1 MATIRDIAN
10 LTGLSTATISR
21 HMNNKPY
28 VSKEAQR
35 AIERAV
41 TRLDYRPNAAAQSLK
56 SGKTGRVVV
65 VLDRVDHSFYGPL
78 LAGLGDIARRH
89 SYELLVQQSGAPQW
103 SPHLVVEQ
111 ARARSMD
118 GIITTVDS
126 TEPEALLS
134 LVGAIPIVACDQAL
148 FGADCPHVYIDHYKS
163 TIEGLEHLHERGAKT
178 IAGVYG
184 YDPSCGSNRFRRKA
198 YADFGMR
205 DRAPVIHQ
213 IAGEDDEV
221 TDGAALL
228 DRIMALSPR
237 PDAIFTGGDEVAL
250 GLLAAANKAG
260 ISVPSELAIL
270 GFDDR
275 PIAEV
280 FGISTIRQPVRR
292 MGQYAMATLLR
303 LIAAGD
309 RAPAPK
315 TTVVKHRL
323 VVRSTT

>member
-1 MATIRDIAN
+1 MANIRDIAN

-21 HMNNKPY
+21 HLNNKPY

-35 AIERAV
+35 AIELAMA
-41 TRLDYRPNAAAQSLK
+41 RLDYRPNASAQSLK

-65 VLDRVDHSFYGPL
+65 VLDRVDHPFYGPL

-89 SYELLVQQSGAPQW
+89 SYDLLVQQSGAPQW
-103 SPHLVVEQ
+103 SPHLLVEQ

-118 GIITTVDS
+118 GIITAVES
-126 TEPEALLS
+126 VEPEAFLS
-134 LVGAIPIVACDQAL
+134 LIGTIPLVACDQAL

-163 TIEGLEHLHERGAKT
+163 TIEGLEHLHRRGAKT
-178 IAGVYG
+178 IAAVHG
-184 YDPSCGSNRFRRKA
+184 YDPFCGSNRFRRKA
-198 YADFGMR
+198 YTDYGMR
-205 DRAPVIHQ
+205 EGAPLIHQ
-213 IAGEDDEV
+213 IACENDEV
-221 TDGAALL
+221 TEGAALL
-228 DRIMALSPR
+228 DRIMALCPR

-260 ISVPSELAIL
+260 IAVPSELAIL

-280 FGISTIRQPVRR
+280 FGISTIRQPIRR

-303 LIAAGD
+303 LIAAGN
-309 RAPAPK
+309 RAPSPK